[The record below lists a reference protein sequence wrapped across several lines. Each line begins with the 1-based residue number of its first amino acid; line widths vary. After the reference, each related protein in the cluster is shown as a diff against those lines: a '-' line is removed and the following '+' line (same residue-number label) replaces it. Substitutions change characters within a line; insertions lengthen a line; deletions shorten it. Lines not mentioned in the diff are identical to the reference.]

1 MSNPFLGEIR
11 MFAGVFAPRGFA
23 FCNGQTIAIA
33 ENDALY
39 TLIGTTYGGD
49 GVTTFGLPDLR
60 GRVPINQGQ
69 GPGLSSY
76 VIGQKAG
83 TESVTLTLLQTPSHS
98 HTLSATSANGNVAVP
113 NNQTL
118 PAAPDAATPHTTAS
132 LYVEATPN
140 TVVQNAMD
148 PTSISPSGGGNQ
160 PHENRMPL
168 LAFSFIIALEGVFP
182 SRN

>member
-1 MSNPFLGEIR
+1 MSNPYIGEIR
-11 MFAGVFAPRGFA
+11 MFAGNFAPRGWA
-23 FCNGQTIAIA
+23 FCNGQLLAISQ
-33 ENDALY
+33 NDALY
-39 TLIGTTYGGD
+39 ALIGTTYGGD
-49 GVTTFGLPDLR
+49 GVNTFGVPDMR
-60 GRVPINQGQ
+60 GRLPLGMGQ
-69 GPGLSSY
+69 GPGLSTY
-76 VIGQKAG
+76 VIGQMAG

-98 HTLSATSANGNVAVP
+98 HTLNATSANGNVAVP

-148 PTSISPSGGGNQ
+148 PTSISVSGGGNQ
-160 PHENRMPL
+160 PHENRMPM
-168 LAFSFIIALEGVFP
+168 LAFNFIIALEGVFP